1 MRGQKFVLFA
11 IVLAGAPMWVLS
23 DEAKNEFGVGLSWLS
38 VEGDDSGFPLDGDLD
53 GPRVF
58 FQHETQGGYTID
70 AWYASEDGE
79 FTLTTGDET
88 DYESST
94 FEVAVGKWF
103 CVSDCAL
110 RVRPYVGINKFSS
123 ENELVAFGSTINV
136 NQDRLKLPVGVEV
149 SRSFDQW
156 ELSADLELGYKF
168 DENQDIPA
176 LGVDQDLKVNGPP
189 DLLLRGVT
197 ISLVTFLSKR
207 RLVSRMMTL
216 TKKVAHARH
225 QKKYHGRLFQL
236 GDHFR
241 KSKNWAL

>member
-1 MRGQKFVLFA
+1 MRGLNFILFA
-11 IVLAGAPMWVLS
+11 IVLAGAPMWVLA

-110 RVRPYVGINKFSS
+110 RVRPYIGINKFSS

-136 NQDRLKLPVGVEV
+136 NQDRLKLPVGLEV
-149 SRSFDQW
+149 SRSFGQW

-176 LGVDQDLKVNGPP
+176 LGVDQDAESEWSTRFAIGGRYHFPSNFFIEAKVSFANDDFDEKGGA
-189 DLLLRGVT
+189 RSASEEVART
-197 ISLVTFLSKR
+197 TLS
-207 RLVSRMMTL
+207 V
-216 TKKVAHARH
+216 
-225 QKKYHGRLFQL
+225 GRSF
-236 GDHFR
+236 
-241 KSKNWAL
+241 

>member
-1 MRGQKFVLFA
+1 MQTFTRLSLALILIAVP
-11 IVLAGAPMWVLS
+11 VLANS
-23 DEAKNEFGVGLSWLS
+23 DSAKNEFGVGLSWIS
-38 VEGDDSGFPLDGDLD
+38 VDGEDSGFPLDGDLD
-53 GPRVF
+53 GPRIF

-110 RVRPYVGINKFSS
+110 RIRPYVGINKFSS

-156 ELSADLELGYKF
+156 EFSADLELGYKF

-176 LGVDQDLKVNGPP
+176 LGVDQDAESEWSTRFAVAGRYQLPNNFFIEAKYSFARDDFDEKNGG
-189 DLLLRGVT
+189 REA
-197 ISLVTFLSKR
+197 SEE
-207 RLVSRMMTL
+207 VSRTTL
-216 TKKVAHARH
+216 SF
-225 QKKYHGRLFQL
+225 GRSF
-236 GDHFR
+236 
-241 KSKNWAL
+241 

>member
-1 MRGQKFVLFA
+1 MQTFTRLSLAFILIAGP
-11 IVLAGAPMWVLS
+11 VLAHP
-23 DEAKNEFGVGLSWLS
+23 DTAKNEFGVGLSWIS
-38 VEGDDSGFPLDGDLD
+38 VDGEDSGFPLDGDLD
-53 GPRVF
+53 GPRIF

-79 FTLTTGDET
+79 FTLTTADET

-110 RVRPYVGINKFSS
+110 RIRPYVGINKFSS

-156 ELSADLELGYKF
+156 EFSADLELGYKF

-176 LGVDQDLKVNGPP
+176 LGVDQDAESEWSTRFAVAGRYQLPNNFFIEAKYSFAGDDFDEKNGG
-189 DLLLRGVT
+189 REA
-197 ISLVTFLSKR
+197 SEE
-207 RLVSRMMTL
+207 VSRTTL
-216 TKKVAHARH
+216 SF
-225 QKKYHGRLFQL
+225 GRSF
-236 GDHFR
+236 
-241 KSKNWAL
+241 